1 MKVSINKNK
10 FENELVSLISDYII
24 EEVDPDSNENINLET
39 RLFGG
44 EGLLDSMDLVVLL
57 VKIEEL
63 LEEKYD
69 VSITLA
75 SEKAMSRRT
84 SPFVRVKY
92 LLDYIIE
99 LVDEK

>member
-1 MKVSINKNK
+1 MKKSIDKNK
-10 FENELVSLISDYII
+10 FEIELIYLISKYVS
-24 EEVDPDSNENINLET
+24 EEIDPNLNKNINLET

-44 EGLLDSMDLVVLL
+44 EGLFDSMDLVVLL
-57 VKIEEL
+57 VKIEEF
-63 LEEKYD
+63 LEENYNI
-69 VSITLA
+69 SITLA

-92 LLDYIIE
+92 LLEYIFE

>member
-1 MKVSINKNK
+1 MKISINKNK
-10 FENELVSLISDYII
+10 FETELLSLISYYIL
-24 EEVDPDSNENINLET
+24 EEIDPDSNKNINLET

-57 VKIEEL
+57 VKIEEY
-63 LEEKYD
+63 LEENYNI
-69 VSITLA
+69 SITLA
-75 SEKAMSRRT
+75 SENAMSRRT

-92 LLDYIIE
+92 LLDYIFE